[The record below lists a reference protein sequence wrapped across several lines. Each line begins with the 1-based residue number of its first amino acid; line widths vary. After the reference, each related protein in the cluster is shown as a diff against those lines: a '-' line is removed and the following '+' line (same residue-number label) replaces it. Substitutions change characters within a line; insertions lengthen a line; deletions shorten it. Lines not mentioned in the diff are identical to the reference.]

1 MKKYTQTL
9 VIKLK
14 ADITESEYKLS
25 LEMLES
31 EEAQSMLEE
40 YGASIAEEMG
50 ADSYE
55 IIELTYDME
64 NE

>member
-1 MKKYTQTL
+1 M